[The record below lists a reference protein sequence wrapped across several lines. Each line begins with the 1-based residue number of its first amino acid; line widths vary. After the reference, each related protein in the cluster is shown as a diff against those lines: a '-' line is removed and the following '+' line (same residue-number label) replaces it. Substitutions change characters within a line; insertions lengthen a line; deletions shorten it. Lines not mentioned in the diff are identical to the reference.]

1 MSEYYLG
8 IMCGTS
14 LDSIDVSIVKM
25 QNIYDNIKV
34 LEKELYHLNL
44 YY

>member
-25 QNIYDNIKV
+25 DNGRLKV
-34 LEKELYHLNL
+34 MGFEEYKIND
-44 YY
+44 